1 VAGALTDSEASCGE
15 GTRLTFLR
23 AILDGIY
30 EEARVA
36 NLESA
41 KSDTDASPQE
51 HRKGIDG
58 PPNRPWWRSRVGAAA
73 GAAVV
78 AVIGL
83 VGYFGIHAMLA
94 HPSSPATA
102 PSASDIDD
110 PVPGLPPGALPCTSI
125 QTNVG
130 LFNAGARGTPATT
143 CEFVEQVS
151 MAYSKHTPTPG
162 PDLLTVLSPA
172 TSKSYHLVCLSMG
185 GYATCTG
192 GAAAVIY
199 LYNK

>member
-1 VAGALTDSEASCGE
+1 MTDLEPAEPDTDDASLQ
-15 GTRLTFLR
+15 TQ
-23 AILDGIY
+23 
-30 EEARVA
+30 RVA
-36 NLESA
+36 IVA
-41 KSDTDASPQE
+41 
-51 HRKGIDG
+51 
-58 PPNRPWWRSRVGAAA
+58 PPKRPWWRSRVGAAA

-78 AVIGL
+78 AMIG
-83 VGYFGIHAMLA
+83 VGGYFGINAVLA
-94 HPSSPATA
+94 HPSSSVTA
-102 PSASDIDD
+102 PPASGIGD
-110 PVPGLPPGALPCTSI
+110 PVPGLPPGALTCTAVHTDI
-125 QTNVG
+125 G
-130 LFNAGARGTPATT
+130 PFNAGARGTPATT

-185 GYATCTG
+185 SYATCTG

>member
-1 VAGALTDSEASCGE
+1 MTD
-15 GTRLTFLR
+15 
-23 AILDGIY
+23 
-30 EEARVA
+30 
-36 NLESA
+36 LESA

-51 HRKGIDG
+51 QRAEIVG
-58 PPNRPWWRSRVGAAA
+58 PPKRPWWRSRVGAAA

-78 AVIGL
+78 AVIG
-83 VGYFGIHAMLA
+83 VSGYFGVNGVLA

-102 PSASDIDD
+102 PPASDIGD
-110 PVPGLPPGALPCTSI
+110 PVPLLPPGALTCRSV
-125 QTNVG
+125 QTDVG
-130 LFNAGARGTPATT
+130 PFNAGAHGTPVTS
-143 CEFVEQVS
+143 CEFVEQVL

-172 TSKSYHLVCLSMG
+172 TSKSYRLVCLSMG

-192 GAAAVIY
+192 GAAAVVY